1 MAYQFI
7 VEDGSGVP
15 GANSYVTVEEA
26 DDYLVQNIHV
36 SEKWAALD
44 TNTKQYLLSWASRYL
59 DQHAR
64 WNGYPTY
71 PSARLKWPRS
81 YVRVDGQLID
91 PHTIPQPIKDATCEL
106 ARYLLENDLG
116 DVREQDGLEKI
127 KVDVIEIVFRSGYK
141 LPKMPPELQWM
152 LAGYGYLTGSGS
164 TFAPI
169 RRA

>member
-15 GANSYVTVEEA
+15 NANSYVTVEEA

-36 SEKWAALD
+36 AEKWDALD
-44 TNTKQYLLSWASRYL
+44 VETKQYLLSWASRYL

-71 PSARLKWPRS
+71 PAARLKWPRS
-81 YVRVDGQLID
+81 YVRVNGCIID
-91 PHTIPQPIKDATCEL
+91 NHTIPQPIKDATCEL
-106 ARYLLENDLG
+106 ARYLLDNDLG
-116 DVREQDGLEKI
+116 DVRGQDGLEKI
-127 KVDVIEIVFRSGYK
+127 KVDVIEITFNAGYRLAK
-141 LPKMPPELQWM
+141 VPPELNWM
-152 LAGYGYLTGSGS
+152 LLGYGVLIGSGS